1 MGIIALALV
10 KEIAAFVQLVDLALA
25 FLLLVRVLLDAVYTS
40 LSTRHGD
47 FKPPQSVQFTLD
59 CTLTSS

>member
-25 FLLLVRVLLDAVYTS
+25 FLLLVGVLLDAVYAS
-40 LSTRHGD
+40 LSTRNGD
-47 FKPPQSVQFTLD
+47 FRQPQSVQLTLD
-59 CTLTSS
+59 RTLASI